1 MKLSANRYALAIVS
15 LTVLGVFASSIVLVG
30 GFRASESAATV
41 AAPLPKELP
50 QGCVKPPGGFL
61 VIQSEYGYNDSIL
74 EGAGPSKPWPVIT
87 VTQGQNVTITICN
100 IDMKES
106 HGFQI
111 SHYYDSYIVSVSP
124 GRVLTISFM
133 ANETGAFDIYCA
145 IFCSIHPFMQ
155 YGELRVLS

>member
-1 MKLSANRYALAIVS
+1 LRLPANRYALTLVT
-15 LTVLGVFASSIVLVG
+15 LTALAALTSSAVLVG
-30 GFRASESAATV
+30 GLRSSEAAAAASV
-41 AAPLPKELP
+41 PLPNGLP

-87 VTQGQNVTITICN
+87 VTQGQEVEITVCNV
-100 IDMKES
+100 DKGES

-111 SHYYDSYIVSVSP
+111 NHYYDSFIVSVNP
-124 GRVLTISFM
+124 GHVLNISFM
-133 ANETGAFDIYCA
+133 ANETGDFNIYCA
-145 IFCSIHPFMQ
+145 IFCAIHPFMQ